1 MKYFCPKNKMNIALF
16 ASGSGSNV
24 KNIIDYFDQ
33 DLEVNVKLVISN
45 KSAAGALIHAENSG
59 IETKVFSYLEI
70 NSISPVIEIFN
81 EYDIELV
88 VLAGFLLKIPAEL
101 IKEFNGEII
110 NLHPSLLPKYG
121 GKGMYGNNVHKAV
134 LEAGESHTGITIH
147 YVNEQY
153 DKGKI
158 IAQFSTAISDNE
170 TTETLLGKIK
180 TLEKDHFPAT
190 INKVIKQK
198 SL

>member
-1 MKYFCPKNKMNIALF
+1 MNIALF

-33 DLEVNVKLVISN
+33 DLEVNVRLVISN

-59 IETKVFSYLEI
+59 IKTKVFSYHEI
-70 NSISPVIEIFN
+70 NSIFPIIEVFK

-88 VLAGFLLKIPAEL
+88 VLAGFLLKIPAGL
-101 IKEFNGEII
+101 IKEFKGDII

-147 YVNEQY
+147 YVNELY
-153 DKGKI
+153 DEGEI
-158 IAQFSTAISDNE
+158 IAQFRTAISDNE
-170 TTETLLGKIK
+170 TIETLLSKIK

-190 INKVIKQK
+190 INKIIKQK